1 MSLTSAPSWEASNSA
16 QVPSPAHLIGELKN
30 ILHTN
35 CSFQSHVKVYLLI
48 INISRCSKAALNM
61 LTKCFSNEVQ
71 DLIFVAIHPGWVQTE
86 MGSAKNRSPPLTV
99 PESAKAIIN
108 TAEKIVKEDSG
119 SFWSFEG
126 HKLPY

>member
-1 MSLTSAPSWEASNSA
+1 
-16 QVPSPAHLIGELKN
+16 
-30 ILHTN
+30 
-35 CSFQSHVKVYLLI
+35 
-48 INISRCSKAALNM
+48 M

-108 TAEKIVKEDSG
+108 TAEKIVKVTN
-119 SFWSFEG
+119 
-126 HKLPY
+126 KLI